1 MQVKRL
7 STATEPTWAVIFEPG
22 EESVAGLTEW
32 AAKQRIRAARLTGI
46 GGFRDVELGF
56 FDPKERNYRRI
67 PVHEQ
72 VEVLSLLGDIAMGE
86 EGPQVHAHVVVGLG
100 DGSTRGGHLMSG
112 QVWPTLE
119 VLVSQVPT
127 YLARR
132 HDPATGLAVIDLSA
146 SG

>member
-22 EESVAGLTEW
+22 EESVAGLTDW
-32 AAKQRIRAARLTGI
+32 AEKQRIRAARLTGI

-56 FDPKERNYRRI
+56 FDPAERDYRRI
-67 PVHEQ
+67 PVREQ
-72 VEVLSLLGDIAMGE
+72 VEVLSLLGDITMGE
-86 EGPQVHAHVVVGLG
+86 EGPEVHAHVVVGLS
-100 DGSTRGGHLMSG
+100 DGTTRGGHLLSG
-112 QVWPTLE
+112 EVWPTLE